1 MAIRSLSGFTA
12 VNGVLSKG
20 GGAAQGWEPKVL
32 FDATA
37 SHGDGG
43 GSSTRRM
50 GSGDGGGDD
59 GDEAM
64 GEEAGAWAL
73 ALEVAGSLG
82 APTSSWYRACP
93 VHPVSSLGAVDR
105 GHAPKG
111 GVT

>member
-43 GSSTRRM
+43 GDADASS
-50 GSGDGGGDD
+50 
-59 GDEAM
+59 
-64 GEEAGAWAL
+64 GASA
-73 ALEVAGSLG
+73 
-82 APTSSWYRACP
+82 
-93 VHPVSSLGAVDR
+93 
-105 GHAPKG
+105 
-111 GVT
+111 